1 MIRKAVIPAAGLGT
15 RLLSATKELPKEMLP
30 IFYRD
35 SNGEIY
41 LKPMLQVLFEQ
52 LYKFGFRE
60 FCFIV
65 GRGKRA
71 VEDHF
76 TPDYSFLDLLE
87 RKGKEKFVKSL
98 KEFYSMVEK
107 STIVW
112 INQSEPLGFGHAV
125 YLAKPFV
132 RDETFLVAAGD
143 TCIISNDFY
152 HIRELINKHSEG
164 AVATL
169 LVQEVEDPREYGI
182 IITDNNNHIVKVVEK
197 PKEIISNLAI
207 LPMYVF
213 EPVIFN
219 AIEATKKG
227 YGDEIQLTDSIQKI
241 IDWGLK
247 VNHVVL
253 PKNVIRLDIGT
264 AQFYYDALVKSYN
277 NRFFE

>member
-87 RKGKEKFVKSL
+87 KKGKEKFVKSL
-98 KEFYSMVEK
+98 KEFYSMIEK

-112 INQSEPLGFGHAV
+112 INQPEPF
-125 YLAKPFV
+125 
-132 RDETFLVAAGD
+132 
-143 TCIISNDFY
+143 C
-152 HIRELINKHSEG
+152 
-164 AVATL
+164 
-169 LVQEVEDPREYGI
+169 
-182 IITDNNNHIVKVVEK
+182 
-197 PKEIISNLAI
+197 
-207 LPMYVF
+207 
-213 EPVIFN
+213 
-219 AIEATKKG
+219 
-227 YGDEIQLTDSIQKI
+227 
-241 IDWGLK
+241 
-247 VNHVVL
+247 
-253 PKNVIRLDIGT
+253 
-264 AQFYYDALVKSYN
+264 
-277 NRFFE
+277 

>member
-1 MIRKAVIPAAGLGT
+1 MVRKAVIPAAGLGT

-30 IFYRD
+30 IFFRD

-87 RKGKEKFVKSL
+87 KKGKEKFVRSL
-98 KEFYSMVEK
+98 KEFYLMIER
-107 STIVW
+107 STIIW
-112 INQSEPLGFGHAV
+112 INQPEPLGFGHAV
-125 YLAKPFV
+125 YLSKSFV
-132 RDETFLVAAGD
+132 RDEPFLVAAGD
-143 TCIISNDFY
+143 TCIVSNNLH
-152 HIRELINKHSEG
+152 HIKELIDKHSEG
-164 AVATL
+164 TVVTL
-169 LVQEVEDPREYGI
+169 LIQEVEDPREYGV
-182 IITDNNNHIVKVVEK
+182 IITNEKNDIIKVVEK

-227 YGDEIQLTDSIQKI
+227 YGNEIQLTDAIQKI

-247 VNHVVL
+247 VNYVTL
-253 PKNVIRLDIGT
+253 PKDAIRLDIGT
-264 AQFYYDALVKSYN
+264 ASYYYDALIKSYN
-277 NRFFE
+277 NKIF

>member
-15 RLLSATKELPKEMLP
+15 RLLSVTKELPKEMLP

-35 SNGEIY
+35 SNGEVY

-87 RKGKEKFVKSL
+87 KKGKEKFVKSL

-132 RDETFLVAAGD
+132 KDETFLVAAGD

-152 HIRELINKHSEG
+152 HIRELINKHSEC
-164 AVATL
+164 AVATS